1 MEKAKKKILIIIGII
16 LIVIAVLAYI
26 LSLNNDNEEDVP
38 INPNNPDIED
48 DVFRDDIAL
57 LEDEAVYFGVQKIIN
72 DYYNAIFNEDTS
84 KILEMLDPIYKEENM
99 IQANNLYS
107 FIQNVG
113 IANYL
118 AYEIYYNPNSS
129 VTYYFVDGSLSGNSV
144 MGDDYTFFLDVQFV
158 IIVDNDYHY
167 VLKPIKTDN
176 IFSFAQDY
184 EMTERKLDSDL
195 TFEGVSVSV
204 QSKLSNYMAI
214 FVNFLIDNPSEAYKL
229 LSSSFNKHYG
239 SEKKFIDESFQLYE
253 KISSKIFSYSSE
265 SSGEENI
272 YTIIDDKQNK
282 WIIHENRVMDF
293 DISIEVN

>member
-26 LSLNNDNEEDVP
+26 LSLNNDFEEDVP

-72 DYYNAIFNEDTS
+72 DYYNAIFNEETS

-229 LSSSFNKHYG
+229 LSSSFKKHYG